1 MAEIV
6 QLLASPVHRFEGRPG
21 DGQAPAPPGELVTE
35 VRIRARLG
43 IVGDRY
49 FGKAAHADA
58 SVTVIAQEG
67 LPAGAGLAE
76 VRRNVMVT
84 GIAVDDLVGSILCLD
99 SGDGPVCLLVTRR
112 ANPCAWMDVTVG
124 PGAWRGLRGKGG
136 IRCSPLNDGVLRV
149 GPVAVEI
156 RESTHPLVDPPGV

>member
-6 QLLASPVHRFEGRPG
+6 QLLASPVHRFEGRPS
-21 DGQAPAPPGELVTE
+21 DGPAPAPPGELVTE
-35 VRIRARLG
+35 VRIRAGLG

-49 FGKAAHADA
+49 FGKRAHADA

-76 VRRNVMVT
+76 VRRNVLVT
-84 GIAVDDLVGSILCLD
+84 GVAVDDLVGSILCLD
-99 SGDGPVCLLVTRR
+99 SGEGPVQLRVTRR

-124 PGAWRGLRGKGG
+124 PGAWPGLRGRGG
-136 IRCSPLNDGVLRV
+136 IRCSPLNDGILRL
-149 GPVAVEI
+149 GPVTVEI
-156 RESTHPLVDPPGV
+156 REAPHPLAAPP